1 MKSFKIL
8 RVIDHVAYNENLSQ
22 FYRNN
27 SWLKEKSYLE
37 HKKFLLTFS
46 PTHLNSFS
54 EYMGK
59 LGHECDEI
67 CGNLETLQKTWAA
80 ENGISFSTHNW
91 RQDILFEQIVEY
103 KPEVLVF
110 QHDLSFPHWAS
121 KRLKEWIPS
130 LKKIVVI
137 NGFPHERN
145 LEYIDLVFGAS
156 PSIRDFYRGLGL
168 NSELLYYS
176 FDEKILGK
184 INSLPDFG
192 ITPIK
197 PCDAS
202 FIGYSGYGGYGNK
215 HEQRYQLLSRL
226 FSETDLKGWISES
239 PSLRNNLLPSDSKP
253 ILELFPN
260 KCKPGVTG
268 IEMYDVIKNSVVTL
282 NKHTFIEGI
291 PDVGNMRMFEST
303 GMGTCLLT
311 DSRDNISDLFNPD
324 DEVVTYSSDQECIEK
339 LDYLINNPK
348 IAKEIG
354 ERGQKRTLSEHSLS
368 LRCKLVNNYLQEIL

>member
-1 MKSFKIL
+1 MKSFRIL

-27 SWLKEKSYLE
+27 SWLKDKSYLE
-37 HKKFLLTFS
+37 HKKILLTFS
-46 PTHLNSFS
+46 PAHLNSFS
-54 EYMGK
+54 DYMMN

-67 CGNLETLQKTWAA
+67 CGNLETLQKTWAS
-80 ENGISFSTHNW
+80 ENGISFSRHNW

-110 QHDLSFPHWAS
+110 QHDISFPHWAA

-145 LEYIDLVFGAS
+145 LEHIDLILGAS
-156 PSIRDFYRGLGL
+156 PSIRDFYRDLGL

-176 FDEKILGK
+176 FDKKILDK
-184 INSLPDFG
+184 INSLQDFG
-192 ITPIK
+192 ITPMK

-226 FSETDLKGWISES
+226 LRETDLKGWISEN
-239 PSLRNNLLPSDSKP
+239 PSQRNNLLLSDSKP

-268 IEMYDVIKNSVVTL
+268 IEMFDVIRNSTVTL
-282 NKHTFIEGI
+282 NKHTLLENCPG
-291 PDVGNMRMFEST
+291 VGNMRMFEAT
-303 GMGTCLLT
+303 GVGSCLLT
-311 DSRDNISDLFNPD
+311 DSSINMEDLFEQD
-324 DEVVTYSSDQECIEK
+324 EEVVTYSSDEECVEK
-339 LDYLINNPK
+339 LNYLINNPK

-354 ERGQKRTLSEHSLS
+354 ERGQKRTMNDHTLE
-368 LRCKLVNNYLQEIL
+368 LRCAKISDMISCLN

>member
-1 MKSFKIL
+1 M
-8 RVIDHVAYNENLSQ
+8 R
-22 FYRNN
+22 
-27 SWLKEKSYLE
+27 
-37 HKKFLLTFS
+37 
-46 PTHLNSFS
+46 
-54 EYMGK
+54 K

-67 CGNLETLQKTWAA
+67 CGNLETLQKTWAG

-110 QHDLSFPHWAS
+110 QNDLSFPHWAA

-145 LEYIDLVFGAS
+145 LEHIDLILGAS
-156 PSIRDFYRGLGL
+156 PSIRDFYRDLGL

-176 FDEKILGK
+176 FDEKILDK
-184 INSLPDFG
+184 INSLQDFG
-192 ITPIK
+192 ITPKK

-202 FIGYSGYGGYGNK
+202 FIGYSGYGGHGNK
-215 HEQRYQLLSRL
+215 HEQRYQLLLRL
-226 FSETDLKGWISES
+226 LRETDLKGWISEN
-239 PSLRNNLLPSDSKP
+239 PSRRNNLLPSDSKT
-253 ILELFPN
+253 ILELFPD

-268 IEMYDVIKNSVVTL
+268 IEMYDVIRNSNVTL
-282 NKHTFIEGI
+282 NKHTFIEGF

-311 DSRDNISDLFNPD
+311 DSKDNISDLFNPD
-324 DEVVTYSSDQECIEK
+324 DEVVTYSSDEECIQK
-339 LDYLINNPK
+339 LNYLIDNPK
-348 IAKEIG
+348 MAKEIG
-354 ERGQKRTLSEHSLS
+354 YRGQKRTEKVHSLES
-368 LRCKLVNNYLQEIL
+368 RCKIIDHHLRNLFN